1 MHDSRR
7 ARWVLS
13 AQVLRRIH
21 TERMMTMQRTKT
33 DYAMARGGAPPS
45 PAKHR
50 SEEKGAEE
58 APGARGSANPN
69 QMC

>member
-1 MHDSRR
+1 
-7 ARWVLS
+7 
-13 AQVLRRIH
+13 
-21 TERMMTMQRTKT
+21 MTMQRTKT